1 MTRRAK
7 HKGGPD
13 CAMICG
19 AKVVIARPSVL
30 QMRNGVNDCS
40 HHSNAQDNVVS
51 VRDLMAPLLQ
61 EQDTEGVVRRLQ
73 MIGMD
78 VLSSTNLQH

>member
-1 MTRRAK
+1 
-7 HKGGPD
+7 
-13 CAMICG
+13 
-19 AKVVIARPSVL
+19 
-30 QMRNGVNDCS
+30 MRNGINDCS
-40 HHSNAQDNVVS
+40 HHTNAQDNVVQ

-78 VLSSTNLQH
+78 VLSSTTCSTCAADYADARFKKPNTLG